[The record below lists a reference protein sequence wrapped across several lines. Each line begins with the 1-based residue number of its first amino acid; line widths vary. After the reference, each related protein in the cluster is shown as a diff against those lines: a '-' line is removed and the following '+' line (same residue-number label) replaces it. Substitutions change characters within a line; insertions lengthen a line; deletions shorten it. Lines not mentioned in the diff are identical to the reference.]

1 MSASSYAHLEP
12 LRAALQREGLAGGLR
27 FLNARVPHRYTA
39 AYRVQQDTLVN
50 LDLVDKAGELR
61 PEFLASVPLQDSFCQ
76 FVLRDGG
83 FGTECS
89 ARDARLD
96 GHRYQGVMGA
106 YHGVPLVDDDGGL
119 FGTLCHFDTDERTL
133 PDEEF
138 AFLQKAARLMS
149 AVVTRQLPRP
159 R

>member
-1 MSASSYAHLEP
+1 MSPSLYATLDP

-50 LDLVDKAGELR
+50 LDLYDKAGEVR
-61 PEFLASVPLQDSFCQ
+61 PEFLASVPFEDSFCQ
-76 FVLRDGG
+76 FVLRDGEFRTG
-83 FGTECS
+83 CS
-89 ARDARLD
+89 AQDARLD

-106 YHGVPLVDDDGGL
+106 YHGVPLVDDHGGL
-119 FGTLCHFDTDERTL
+119 FGTLCHFDTDDRPL

-138 AFLQKAARLMS
+138 VFLQKAARLMS
-149 AVVTRQLPRP
+149 AVVTRQLAR
-159 R
+159 

>member
-1 MSASSYAHLEP
+1 MSSSIYATLDP

-61 PEFLASVPLQDSFCQ
+61 PEFLASVPFGDSFCQ

-83 FGTECS
+83 FRTECT
-89 ARDARLD
+89 AQDGRLD
-96 GHRYQGVMGA
+96 GHRYQGVLGA
-106 YHGVPLVDDDGGL
+106 YHGVPLVDDRGEL
-119 FGTLCHFDTDERTL
+119 FGTLCHFDTAERTL
-133 PDEEF
+133 SDEEF

-149 AVVTRQLPRP
+149 AVVTRQAAR
-159 R
+159 

>member
-1 MSASSYAHLEP
+1 MSTSLYATLDP

-50 LDLVDKAGELR
+50 LDLFDKAGEVR
-61 PEFLASVPLQDSFCQ
+61 PEFLASVPFEDSFCQ
-76 FVLRDGG
+76 FVLRDGEFRTG
-83 FGTECS
+83 FT

-106 YHGVPLVDDDGGL
+106 YHGVPLVDDQGGL
-119 FGTLCHFDTDERTL
+119 FGTLCHFDTAERAL

-138 AFLQKAARLMS
+138 VFLQKAAHLMS
-149 AVVTRQLPRP
+149 AVVTRQAAR
-159 R
+159 